1 MKFCTLAKVREDG
14 KTGDFIGCDAVTD
27 NHDFGFTDD
36 RTVCHVEGAH
46 LPGDRIVMFGAV
58 QGNMAALLWGP
69 DYESTP
75 CGHPEGTP
83 EAACNETSLACPDD
97 DGLTICRECGRTAPR
112 DMFIPVVTGWKSAW
126 WRQKVKITH
135 FRCKEGC
142 PES

>member
-97 DGLTICRECGRTAPR
+97 DGGRHRMEVGMVAAEGKDTA
-112 DMFIPVVTGWKSAW
+112 FPVQGRLPGELATSGLPAVAAFLMGS
-126 WRQKVKITH
+126 Q
-135 FRCKEGC
+135 
-142 PES
+142 